1 MSPDK
6 IPLDEREGLYPSSNL
21 QDDDYLPKRTP
32 PTPAGTRIHPRPTLK
47 GGTMDEDEG
56 PLVEVLEM
64 HIVYRVP
71 VYAANVGEALD
82 RLREDGY
89 AFLKGPTR
97 VRKMHE
103 RSLSAEND
111 RQRR

>member
-1 MSPDK
+1 MSTHEQRTRKAIDQRNTA
-6 IPLDEREGLYPSSNL
+6 REVTE
-21 QDDDYLPKRTP
+21 QD
-32 PTPAGTRIHPRPTLK
+32 PREPH
-47 GGTMDEDEG
+47 EDG

-82 RLREDGY
+82 KLREDGY
-89 AFLKGPTR
+89 AFLKEPTTIK
-97 VRKMHE
+97 KMRE
-103 RSLSAEND
+103 RSLSDEND